1 MSRLA
6 HELSAGELMLQTTS
20 SNTQRNEADMSLPKQ
35 DGIAIDGPAGAG
47 KSTVAQRVADKLHY
61 LYIDTG
67 AMYRAATWIA
77 LEKRANLENADEVI
91 ALVEKERIDL
101 KPPDTSSRGRVRV
114 FINDTDVTMIVRSRI
129 VTRFVSQVSAIAGIR
144 KIMVT
149 RQQQMADRGGVVM
162 DGRDIGTVV
171 LPRAALKIFL
181 TASPEVRAERRQKDL
196 KEMGQIADLKTLM
209 EEITARDHF
218 DSTRETSPLRQ
229 AEDAIVIDTDGLSI
243 DDVVEQVLSLAETRL
258 QSFRS

>member
-1 MSRLA
+1 
-6 HELSAGELMLQTTS
+6 MLQTTS
-20 SNTQRNEADMSLPKQ
+20 SNSQRNEAEMSLPRQ

-77 LEKRANLENADEVI
+77 LEKKANLDNADEVM

-144 KIMVT
+144 KIMVA
-149 RQQQMADRGGVVM
+149 RQQQMADRGRVVM

-171 LPRAALKIFL
+171 LPRAAVKVFL

-196 KEMGQIADLKTLM
+196 KEMGQIADLSTLL
-209 EEITARDHF
+209 EEIKARDHF
-218 DSTRETSPLRQ
+218 DSTRETSPLRR
-229 AEDAIVIDTDGLSI
+229 AEDAIEINTDDMSI
-243 DDVVEQVLSLAETRL
+243 DDVVDRILELAQARL
-258 QSFRS
+258 QK